1 MKKIFSLAII
11 YLTAIFTMMLMS
23 SGMSHAA
30 IPIPCDS
37 PNLSAKQQLQCG
49 ACGAAGQ
56 TTCEPSTS
64 STSVN
69 NTVKTAINLL
79 SVVAGVAAVIMLMVG
94 GFRYVTSGGNAES
107 IKSARSTITY
117 AIIGLIIVAIAQV
130 IVRFVLI
137 TTNDSAKG
145 TGASN
150 ATGTGSSVHVGAG
163 AGERPN

>member
-1 MKKIFSLAII
+1 MKKIFLLAII
-11 YLTAIFTMMLMS
+11 YLTAIFAMMLMS

-107 IKSARSTITY
+107 IKSARSTIT
-117 AIIGLIIVAIAQV
+117 GLIIVAIAQV